1 MSTAIDPLAAQTFD
15 DVQKAHIRRNA
26 RNTFWIIAAIVLSTW
41 ILVTAQWWWGAYGEK
56 ARETRINAIPFES
69 ARTLAKDEEAK
80 PSDRIA
86 AMLRLRQ
93 QAVGAVQA
101 LQYLSADDST
111 RVRERADLL
120 LSQIR
125 KVQ

>member
-1 MSTAIDPLAAQTFD
+1 MSTPLAAEAFD
-15 DVQKAHIRRNA
+15 TVQQEHRRVNT
-26 RNTFWIIAAIVLSTW
+26 RNTVLVILAIVFSTW
-41 ILVTAQWWWGAYGEK
+41 ILVTAQWWWGAYGEN
-56 ARETRINAIPFES
+56 ARETRINAIPFEN